1 MQNPGIAKDLV
12 LLDLKVTNRVIDTH
26 EGHFGYSFSL
36 DSFAIQKTRKP
47 NAL

>member
-1 MQNPGIAKDLV
+1 MQNPGILKNLV

-26 EGHFGYSFSL
+26 EGHFGYSFPL
-36 DSFAIQKTRKP
+36 DSFATAKSQKP